1 MHEVEMATTPPMK
14 TEKLGFQSLV
24 IGLLRDLRILFQQ
37 EMALARHEVQ
47 YEIGKI
53 FKTIV
58 WFAIAAILAVVAIF
72 GAAAAC
78 VMILIEYTQL
88 PAWACAVVIS
98 VTFLG
103 GAWALVASGW
113 KMAKSIHVTP
123 VRTVRTLMD
132 NARWV
137 AEWLRARYT

>member
-1 MHEVEMATTPPMK
+1 MATRLPME
-14 TEKLGFQSLV
+14 TEKPSFQSLV
-24 IGLLRDLRILFQQ
+24 MGLLRDLRILFQQ

-47 YEIGKI
+47 YETGKI
-53 FKTIV
+53 LKTIV

-78 VMILIEYTQL
+78 VLILIEYTQL
-88 PAWACAVVIS
+88 PAWVCAVVTS
-98 VTFLG
+98 LTFLG

-123 VRTVRTLMD
+123 VRTVRTLMED
-132 NARWV
+132 ARWV